1 MTFKMNRKEI
11 ILSGVLVIFY
21 TVGIVGT
28 HISAYKDSFFS
39 LSYFNL
45 LLSFVILIL
54 ARNDKNKAFG
64 GFLGFAFAVGMT
76 AEWIGVHTGLLFGEY
91 SYGKNLGYKVFDVPL
106 VIGINWAMLTV
117 VSSSVVS
124 RINSNNLT
132 KLLLSA
138 ILMTL
143 FDALMEPVAIRSD
156 FWSWDSG
163 VIPFYNYVSWFL
175 ISFILQAVYFRF
187 KLVEV
192 NKVHNLLFLCMIIFF
207 VSLIL
212 F

>member
-1 MTFKMNRKEI
+1 M
-11 ILSGVLVIFY
+11 IFY
-21 TVGIVGT
+21 MVGIVGT

-54 ARNDKNKAFG
+54 ARNDKNKAFW
-64 GFLGFAFAVGMT
+64 GFLGFAFFIGMLV
-76 AEWIGVHTGLLFGEY
+76 EWIGVHTGLLFGEY

-132 KLLLSA
+132 KLVLSA

-156 FWSWDSG
+156 FWSWDNG

-175 ISFILQAVYFRF
+175 ISFILQSVYFRF

-192 NKVHNLLFLCMIIFF
+192 NKVHNLLFLCMILFF

>member
-1 MTFKMNRKEI
+1 M
-11 ILSGVLVIFY
+11 IFY

-54 ARNDKNKAFG
+54 ARNDKNKAFW
-64 GFLGFAFAVGMT
+64 GFLGFAFFIGMLV
-76 AEWIGVHTGLLFGEY
+76 EWIGVHTGLLFGEY

-132 KLLLSA
+132 KLVLSA

-175 ISFILQAVYFRF
+175 ISFILQSVYFRF

-192 NKVHNLLFLCMIIFF
+192 NKVHNLLFLCMILFF

>member
-54 ARNDKNKAFG
+54 ARNDKNKAFW
-64 GFLGFAFAVGMT
+64 GFLGFAFFIGMLV
-76 AEWIGVHTGLLFGEY
+76 EWIGVHTGLLFGEY

-117 VSSSVVS
+117 VTSSVVS

-132 KLLLSA
+132 KLVLSA

-175 ISFILQAVYFRF
+175 ISFILQSVYFRF

>member
-1 MTFKMNRKEI
+1 
-11 ILSGVLVIFY
+11 
-21 TVGIVGT
+21 
-28 HISAYKDSFFS
+28 
-39 LSYFNL
+39 
-45 LLSFVILIL
+45 
-54 ARNDKNKAFG
+54 
-64 GFLGFAFAVGMT
+64 
-76 AEWIGVHTGLLFGEY
+76 
-91 SYGKNLGYKVFDVPL
+91 
-106 VIGINWAMLTV
+106 MLTV

-132 KLLLSA
+132 KLVLSA

>member
-28 HISAYKDSFFS
+28 HISAYKDSFFG

-54 ARNDKNKAFG
+54 ARNDKNKAFW
-64 GFLGFAFAVGMT
+64 GFLGFAFFTGMLV
-76 AEWIGVHTGLLFGEY
+76 EWIGVHTGLLFGKY
-91 SYGKNLGYKVFDVPL
+91 SYGKNLGYKIFDVPL

-132 KLLLSA
+132 KLVLSA

>member
-1 MTFKMNRKEI
+1 MNRKEI

-54 ARNDKNKAFG
+54 ARNDKNKAFW
-64 GFLGFAFAVGMT
+64 GFLGFAFFIGMLV
-76 AEWIGVHTGLLFGEY
+76 EWIGVHTGLLFGEY

-132 KLLLSA
+132 KLVLSA

-175 ISFILQAVYFRF
+175 ISFILQSVYFRF

-192 NKVHNLLFLCMIIFF
+192 NKVHNLLFLCMILFF

>member
-1 MTFKMNRKEI
+1 M
-11 ILSGVLVIFY
+11 IFY

-28 HISAYKDSFFS
+28 HISAYKDSFFG

-54 ARNDKNKAFG
+54 ARNDKNKAFW
-64 GFLGFAFAVGMT
+64 GFLGFAFFIGMLV
-76 AEWIGVHTGLLFGEY
+76 EWIGVHTGLLFGEY

-132 KLLLSA
+132 KLVLSA

-175 ISFILQAVYFRF
+175 ISFILQSVYFRF
-187 KLVEV
+187 KLLEV
-192 NKVHNLLFLCMIIFF
+192 NKVHNLLFLCMILFF

>member
-1 MTFKMNRKEI
+1 MNRKEI

-28 HISAYKDSFFS
+28 HISAYKDSFFG

-54 ARNDKNKAFG
+54 ARNDKNKAFW
-64 GFLGFAFAVGMT
+64 GFLGFAFFTGMLV
-76 AEWIGVHTGLLFGEY
+76 EWIGVHTGLLFGEY

-124 RINSNNLT
+124 LINSNNLI
-132 KLLLSA
+132 KLVLSA

-163 VIPFYNYVSWFL
+163 AIPFYNYVSWFL
-175 ISFILQAVYFRF
+175 ISFILQSVYFRF

>member
-1 MTFKMNRKEI
+1 MNRKEV

-28 HISAYKDSFFS
+28 HISAYKDSFFG

-54 ARNDKNKAFG
+54 ARNDKNKAFW
-64 GFLGFAFAVGMT
+64 GFLGFAFFIGMLV
-76 AEWIGVHTGLLFGEY
+76 EWIGVHTGLLFGEY

-132 KLLLSA
+132 KLVLSA

-156 FWSWDSG
+156 FWSWDNG

-175 ISFILQAVYFRF
+175 ISFILQSVYFRF

-192 NKVHNLLFLCMIIFF
+192 NKVHNLLFLCMILFF

>member
-1 MTFKMNRKEI
+1 MNRKEV

-21 TVGIVGT
+21 MVGIVGT
-28 HISAYKDSFFS
+28 HISAYKDSFFG

-54 ARNDKNKAFG
+54 ARNDKNKAFW
-64 GFLGFAFAVGMT
+64 GFLGFAFFIGMFV
-76 AEWIGVHTGLLFGEY
+76 EWIGVHTGLLFGEY

-132 KLLLSA
+132 KLVFSA

-175 ISFILQAVYFRF
+175 ISFILQLVYFRF

-192 NKVHNLLFLCMIIFF
+192 NKVHNLLFLCMILFF

>member
-1 MTFKMNRKEI
+1 MNRKEI

-54 ARNDKNKAFG
+54 ARNDKNKAFW
-64 GFLGFAFAVGMT
+64 GFLGFAFFIGMLV
-76 AEWIGVHTGLLFGEY
+76 EWIGVHTGLLFGEY

-117 VSSSVVS
+117 VTSSVVS

-132 KLLLSA
+132 KLVLSA

-175 ISFILQAVYFRF
+175 ISFILQSVYFRF

>member
-54 ARNDKNKAFG
+54 ARNDKNKAFW
-64 GFLGFAFAVGMT
+64 GFLGFAFFTGMLV
-76 AEWIGVHTGLLFGEY
+76 EWIGVHTGLLFGEY

-124 RINSNNLT
+124 LINSNNLI
-132 KLLLSA
+132 KLVLSA

-175 ISFILQAVYFRF
+175 ISFILQSVYFRF

>member
-1 MTFKMNRKEI
+1 
-11 ILSGVLVIFY
+11 VIFY

-28 HISAYKDSFFS
+28 HISAYKDSFFG

-54 ARNDKNKAFG
+54 ARNDKNKAFW
-64 GFLGFAFAVGMT
+64 GFLGFAFFIGMLV
-76 AEWIGVHTGLLFGEY
+76 EWIGVHTGLLFGEY

-132 KLLLSA
+132 KLVLSA

-175 ISFILQAVYFRF
+175 ISFILQSVYFRF
-187 KLVEV
+187 KLLEV
-192 NKVHNLLFLCMIIFF
+192 NKVHNLLFLCMILFF

>member
-1 MTFKMNRKEI
+1 MKRREI
-11 ILSGVLVIFY
+11 ILSGILVIFY

-28 HISAYKDSFFS
+28 HISVYKDSFFS

-45 LLSFVILIL
+45 LLSFGVLIL
-54 ARNDKNKAFG
+54 ARNDKNKVFW
-64 GFLGFAFAVGMT
+64 GFLGFAFFIGMIS
-76 AEWIGVHTGLLFGEY
+76 EWIGVHTGMLFGDY
-91 SYGKNLGYKVFDVPL
+91 NYGKNLGIKVFDVPL

-124 RINSNNLT
+124 RIASNDLT
-132 KLLLSA
+132 KIVLSA

-175 ISFILQAVYFRF
+175 ISLILQVVYFRF
-187 KLVEV
+187 KLVEL
-192 NKVHNLLFLCMIIFF
+192 NNVHNILFLCMTLFF